1 MQGRGILP
9 NRAWGAQAVLILGTY
24 GVTSASKEPACAV
37 RGVELCLQRL
47 EVSESL
53 SIGARRKVQV
63 SYSAGLN
70 AEEENEVR
78 LCGIEFVSF

>member
-9 NRAWGAQAVLILGTY
+9 NRRWGAQAVLILGTY
-24 GVTSASKEPACAV
+24 GVASASKEPACAV
-37 RGVELCLQRL
+37 RGVA

-53 SIGARRKVQV
+53 SIGARRKGRV

-70 AEEENEVR
+70 AVEENEVR